1 MTKFRS
7 FAASLMAVAALSL
20 TMLALPA
27 MPAQAA
33 AGVTVDITARMQ
45 GSFRGT
51 NDLGTPV
58 FPFDFRKLM
67 QLEPGTGAGKADLM
81 FCDERT
87 LAASATENLDLAGSL
102 SSPLGATLTFVKVKA
117 IMVVAAAGNTNNV
130 VVGGAGSNT
139 FTGPFSDATD
149 KLAVQ
154 PGASLLITHP
164 GAGWTVTAS
173 TGDILLV
180 ANSSSGTG
188 VTYSV
193 CIIGASA

>member
-7 FAASLMAVAALSL
+7 FAASLLAVAMLALSL
-20 TMLALPA
+20 LAFPSAAL
-27 MPAQAA
+27 AQA
-33 AGVTVDITARMQ
+33 GVSVDITARMQ
-45 GSFRGT
+45 GSFKGS

-58 FPFDFRKLM
+58 FPFDFRKLV
-67 QLEPGTGAGKADLM
+67 QLQPGTGTGYADLM

-87 LAASATENLDLAGSL
+87 LSASGTENLDLAGSL
-102 SSPLGATLTFVKVKA
+102 TSPLGATLTFARVKA
-117 IMVVAAAGNTNNV
+117 IMVVAAAGNTNSV

-139 FTGPFSDATD
+139 FTGPFADSSD
-149 KLAVQ
+149 KLSVP
-154 PGASLLITHP
+154 PGGSLLLTHP

-180 ANSSSGTG
+180 ANSSSGTA

-193 CIIGASA
+193 CVIGTSA